1 MRKLYQIY
9 VLLVFCGLSFLSPLA
24 SLRYTHTA
32 QGDIFEI

>member
-9 VLLVFCGLSFLSPLA
+9 VLLVFCGLSFLSPVA
-24 SLRYTHTA
+24 SQGSTHTA